1 MAQVMQALRTAVTG
15 ANDGMWD
22 RAYGIET
29 AGKLYT
35 PTAYRVLFKLFAAM
49 ELQPGDSFADFGCG
63 KGRVLC
69 LAARYPVARVTG
81 VELDPIAAEAARCNL
96 AALRGRKAL
105 DCSVTTGSAADFD
118 CAGGTVFYFYNPF
131 GGALFAEVIGNVR
144 MAAANASGPVRV
156 VYVNP
161 VCREVLDGADWLG
174 PAEVLH
180 HDRAGRP
187 AALLYHARN
196 R

>member
-1 MAQVMQALRTAVTG
+1 MLALRAMVTA

-22 RAYGIET
+22 RAYGIQT

-35 PTAYRVLFKLFAAM
+35 PTAYRVLFKLFTAM
-49 ELQPGDSFADFGCG
+49 ELAPGDRFVDFGCG
-63 KGRVLC
+63 KGRVMC
-69 LAARYPVARVTG
+69 LASRYRVARVTG
-81 VELDPIAAEAARCNL
+81 VELDPLAAEAARRNL
-96 AALRGRKAL
+96 ETLRGRKAN

-118 CAGGTVFYFYNPF
+118 CSGGTVFYFYNPF
-131 GGALFAEVIGNVR
+131 GGPLFAEVIGKVR
-144 MAAANASGPVRV
+144 EAAANASVPVRV

-180 HDRAGRP
+180 HDRAGKP
-187 AALLYHARN
+187 AALLYRARK